1 AAKVQWSV
9 PNWTTGGERG
19 PDQRTP
25 NLASIIQE
33 IVNQNGWT
41 GEALVLAFRDDPANP
56 STGIRCA
63 GNGSTV
69 LLHIDYQ

>member
-1 AAKVQWSV
+1 
-9 PNWTTGGERG
+9 GERG

-41 GEALVLAFRDDPANP
+41 GEALVLVLRDDPANP
-56 STGIRCA
+56 SVGIRCA
-63 GNGSTV
+63 VSGPGAV